1 MAQNIQKK
9 TATTAISIK
18 SVPTGTSLP
27 LPADSNPSREHLPV
41 PRCSNP
47 HRAWHQGAKVPIKK
61 KEWVQ
66 IQPKIRENEVKISE
80 S

>member
-1 MAQNIQKK
+1 MTVTLSVQVMALVPHPSDGPKYSEKK
-9 TATTAISIK
+9 TATHAISIK

-47 HRAWHQGAKVPIKK
+47 HRAWHQGAKVPIK
-61 KEWVQ
+61 
-66 IQPKIRENEVKISE
+66 N
-80 S
+80 